1 MLHGHLLSKK
11 LKNSLKKF
19 TFFYPGNINQK
30 TGGYIYEN
38 NILKFSKKNK
48 FPINFIELS
57 ANYPNPNIQ
66 DIKNLYK
73 ITNNIKSD
81 NILIFDGLVLEGL
94 HKSINIFDNF
104 KIIALIHH
112 PLYLEYKGKKSDV
125 FFKRAIKIYNK
136 INYFIVTSHN
146 TKKLLSEKFK

>member
-11 LKNSLKKF
+11 LKNSSKKF

-48 FPINFIELS
+48 FLINFIELS

-73 ITNNIKSD
+73 ITNNIKLD

-104 KIIALIHH
+104 KMI
-112 PLYLEYKGKKSDV
+112 
-125 FFKRAIKIYNK
+125 
-136 INYFIVTSHN
+136 
-146 TKKLLSEKFK
+146 